1 MEKSVPEGKQQTI
14 GRCGHGEATAPVGGS
29 DLQIFT
35 ENPDGMLCW
44 ANGLWMDGVGG
55 RQQKKFWKV
64 WNFTPSPSESEGNW
78 LQKHENLR
86 ARKIVAKEDGGAE
99 QQ

>member
-35 ENPDGMLCW
+35 ENPDGMLC
-44 ANGLWMDGVGG
+44 
-55 RQQKKFWKV
+55 
-64 WNFTPSPSESEGNW
+64 
-78 LQKHENLR
+78 
-86 ARKIVAKEDGGAE
+86 
-99 QQ
+99 